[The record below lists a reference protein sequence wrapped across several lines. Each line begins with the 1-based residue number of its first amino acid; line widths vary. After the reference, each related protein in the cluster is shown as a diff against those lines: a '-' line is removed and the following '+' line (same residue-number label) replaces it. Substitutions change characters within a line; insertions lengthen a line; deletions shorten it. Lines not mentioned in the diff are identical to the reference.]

1 MSGKHP
7 DEWANS
13 PEHDALD
20 RARSCDTKTQYAS
33 EAKAMQ
39 VAEAIKKSDRASN
52 CAPYACRFCQEVA
65 RGAHARGLQA
75 WPGRLTHSKTAK
87 MRL

>member
-52 CAPYACRFCQEVA
+52 CAPYACRFCQKWHVGHM
-65 RGAHARGLQA
+65 RVGYK
-75 WPGRLTHSKTAK
+75 PGQVVSRTPRPRK
-87 MRL
+87 